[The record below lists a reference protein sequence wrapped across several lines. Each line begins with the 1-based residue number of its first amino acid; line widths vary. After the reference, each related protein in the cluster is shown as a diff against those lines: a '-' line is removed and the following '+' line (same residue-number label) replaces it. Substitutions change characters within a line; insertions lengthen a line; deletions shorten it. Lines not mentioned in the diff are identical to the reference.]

1 MRIIITGAAGTL
13 GSALC
18 RHYCKDHE
26 VIAVDTN
33 ETALHY
39 LSLDL
44 PIDPIVEDICNAGFW
59 WSQYADVVINCA
71 AMKHVVTCE
80 ANPFRALEVNA
91 HALINMRGDWRL
103 LQISTDKAV
112 YPINAYGF
120 SKYIGEQIALA
131 YGSVIRLVNIH
142 NSRGCAEEIWAE
154 KCRTGKTIVIRG
166 KDTRRHYITL
176 QRAVLEVNTAVN
188 VLTDTEYR
196 IAGDSYLFQVLD
208 PPCYKMR
215 DIAHEVMKN
224 HGYTSVEYAPLM
236 DGEKEVEDLAYPIG
250 WESGFK
256 QGEYLLDAMNVID
269 FRHRPSFYA
278 LMEKY
283 APMREHG

>member
-18 RHYCKDHE
+18 RHYCEGHE
-26 VIAVDTN
+26 VVAVDTN

-39 LSLDL
+39 LSLDY
-44 PIDPIVEDICNAGFW
+44 PITPIVEDICNARFW
-59 WSQYADVVINCA
+59 ESQHADVVINCA
-71 AMKHVVTCE
+71 AMKHVIHCE
-80 ANPFRALEVNA
+80 NNPFRALEVNA
-91 HALINMRGDWRL
+91 HALIGMDGDWKL

-120 SKYIGEQIALA
+120 SKYIGEQIALE

-154 KCRTGKTIVIRG
+154 KARKGETIVIRG

-176 QRAVLEVNTAVN
+176 KRAVIEVQTAIN

-196 IAGDSYLFQVLD
+196 VATEPYLFQVFN
-208 PPCYKMR
+208 PPCYKMT
-215 DIAHEVMKN
+215 DIAERVIAE
-224 HGYTSVEYAPLM
+224 HGNTTIEYADLLP
-236 DGEKEVEDLAYPIG
+236 GEKEVEDLTYSSEPGFDYYGYLAEADTAIG
-250 WESGFK
+250 LRDR
-256 QGEYLLDAMNVID
+256 EYIND
-269 FRHRPSFYA
+269 
-278 LMEKY
+278 LMAKY
-283 APMREHG
+283 APVKP